1 MEDLLEKLQGILGSP
16 EGQEQLRNIQSMLG
30 MGEAEPAP
38 PVQQSVVTAPP
49 VPSPQPQGAPA
60 SPLGGLDLSALSG
73 LLGNLG
79 SAAPQPEPAPGI
91 DMGTILRLQRAFQ
104 AMNPA
109 DDKNARLL
117 MALKPHFGPRRQAK
131 IDQAMSL
138 MRLFSMLPLLRE
150 SGLFAG
156 L

>member
-1 MEDLLEKLQGILGSP
+1 MEDLVEKLQGILGSP
-16 EGQEQLRNIQSMLG
+16 EGQEQLRSIQSMLG
-30 MGEAEPAP
+30 MGGDSPQEAEA
-38 PVQQSVVTAPP
+38 AP
-49 VPSPQPQGAPA
+49 VPSAPA
-60 SPLGGLDLSALSG
+60 PTLDLSALSG

-79 SAAPQPEPAPGI
+79 GSGPQQAAEQPALPGI
-91 DMGTILRLQRAFQ
+91 DMNMILQLQRAFQ

-117 MALKPHFGPRRQAK
+117 MALKPHFSPRRQAK
-131 IDQAMSL
+131 VDQAMSL

-150 SGLFAG
+150 SGIFAG